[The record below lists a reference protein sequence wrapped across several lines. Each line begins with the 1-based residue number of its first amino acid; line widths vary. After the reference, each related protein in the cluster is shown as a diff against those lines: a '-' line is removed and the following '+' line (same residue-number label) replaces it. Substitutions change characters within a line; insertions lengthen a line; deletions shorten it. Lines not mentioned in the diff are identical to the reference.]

1 MAITEHELI
10 AASESERPAL
20 NKIEQVLQHADAAPK
35 LVGPNGETIE
45 LPPSVFNVLRQVIY
59 HMMRGRAIFIFP
71 EQQELTTQEAA
82 DILNVSRPY
91 LIKLLEE
98 NKIPYT
104 TVGSHRRI
112 RLSDLMNYKKL
123 RSAGRKRA
131 IEEIARISQEE
142 EMYD

>member
-20 NKIEQVLQHADAAPK
+20 YKIEHILEHADVAPK

-112 RLSDLMNYKKL
+112 RLSDLMSYKKL
-123 RSAGRKRA
+123 RDAARKRA
-131 IEEIARISQEE
+131 LDEIARISQESGV
-142 EMYD
+142 YD